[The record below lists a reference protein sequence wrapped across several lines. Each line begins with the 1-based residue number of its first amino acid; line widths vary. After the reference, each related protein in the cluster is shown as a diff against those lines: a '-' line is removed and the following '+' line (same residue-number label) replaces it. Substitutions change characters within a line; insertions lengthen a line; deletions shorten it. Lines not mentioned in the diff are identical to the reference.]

1 MQLYRTLIIHGQW
14 MFAALNLI
22 YMIMN
27 LFIVH
32 VLSYGM
38 PLEGSNQC
46 LVEEVVIG
54 PAGGRAMGML
64 NAKQYPWSSL
74 P

>member
-1 MQLYRTLIIHGQW
+1 
-14 MFAALNLI
+14 
-22 YMIMN
+22 MN

>member
-1 MQLYRTLIIHGQW
+1 MLLLHSNLLQKRKNATIPDLDHTWQW
-14 MFAALNLI
+14 MFVI

-27 LFIVH
+27 LFIAH
-32 VLSYGM
+32 VLCYGM

-54 PAGGRAMGML
+54 RQEVGQWV
-64 NAKQYPWSSL
+64 N
-74 P
+74 